1 MYYHPMTWAT
11 SLGGDRSDPWEE
23 FFDVLV
29 EGAVEQ
35 QRLQM
40 EAAKEIFLAPLRRG
54 RELADAPDAMA
65 FAARC
70 FAAPIRSYAKLVEL
84 SRRTS
89 DAAAQTRRKLHELL
103 LRQPRDEAGRAVTGA
118 DGSGPTKAHV
128 QANPQPRAAPAH
140 SSEDSKGAW
149 RLSEVARDVHSVSGG
164 TGDYSS
170 LRASEL
176 PVPG

>member
-1 MYYHPMTWAT
+1 MYYHPMTWTT
-11 SLGGDRSDPWEE
+11 SLGCDRSGPWEA

-40 EAAKEIFLAPLRRG
+40 EAAKEIVLAPLRRG

-65 FAARC
+65 LAARC
-70 FAAPIRSYAKLVEL
+70 FAAPIHSYAKLVEL
-84 SRRTS
+84 SHRTS

-103 LRQPRDEAGRAVTGA
+103 LRQPRDEAGRIEVGA
-118 DGSGPTKAHV
+118 EGSGPTESQA
-128 QANPQPRAAPAH
+128 QANPQARSAPAR
-140 SSEDSKGAW
+140 SSEDSKGTW
-149 RLSEVARDVHSVSGG
+149 RQGEMAQSAHGVSGG

-170 LRASEL
+170 LRTSEL
-176 PVPG
+176 AAPG

>member
-11 SLGGDRSDPWEE
+11 SLGGDRSGPWEE

-84 SRRTS
+84 SHRTS
-89 DAAAQTRRKLHELL
+89 DAAAQTRRKLHALL
-103 LRQPRDEAGRAVTGA
+103 LRQPRDEAGRTVAGA
-118 DGSGPTKAHV
+118 DGSGPTESHV
-128 QANPQPRAAPAH
+128 QANPQARAAPAR

-149 RLSEVARDVHSVSGG
+149 RPSEVAQDEHSVSGG
-164 TGDYSS
+164 TEDSTS

-176 PVPG
+176 PVAG

>member
-11 SLGGDRSDPWEE
+11 SLGGDRSAPWEE
-23 FFDVLV
+23 LFDVLV
-29 EGAVEQ
+29 EGVGEQ

-84 SRRTS
+84 SHRTS

-103 LRQPRDEAGRAVTGA
+103 LRQPRDEAGRAVVSA
-118 DGSGPTKAHV
+118 DGSRPTELHAR
-128 QANPQPRAAPAH
+128 ANPQVRAAPAR
-140 SSEDSKGAW
+140 SGEDSTGT
-149 RLSEVARDVHSVSGG
+149 RRPSEVVQGAHSVSGG
-164 TGDYSS
+164 TGDCSS